1 MTPFV
6 SIVLP
11 IYKEE
16 NFIEQCILS
25 ILAQD
30 YPQDNMEVLFVDG
43 MSPDRTRDIIKSYE
57 EERSNFH
64 LIDNPEKTVPY
75 AMNKGITASKG
86 EVIIRLDG
94 HCVYPVNYVSV
105 LVKYLYELDADNVGG
120 VWHTLPANDSAEC
133 HAIAISSSHPFGV
146 GASEHKIGSK
156 EIKQTDTVPF
166 GCFKREVFDR
176 IGLFD
181 EELIRNQ
188 DDEFNARII
197 KNGGK
202 IYIIPELEINYTSR
216 DSMQK
221 MRRMYFQYGLFKP
234 LVNKKLGAPA
244 TIRQFF
250 PGLFVIG
257 LVLGLIFS
265 FLCRWMAWCYIGV
278 LALYLIIGFGIGI
291 QKAIQ
296 YKKIALVW
304 YMPYT
309 FFNIHLSYGIGY
321 LMGLYKVLFN
331 KQFCVHTNR

>member
-16 NFIEQCILS
+16 KFIEQCILS
-25 ILAQD
+25 ILSQD
-30 YPQDNMEVLFVDG
+30 YSQDCMEVLFVDG

-57 EERSNFH
+57 ATHPNFH

-86 EVIIRLDG
+86 DVIIRLDG
-94 HCVYPVNYVSV
+94 HCVYPANYVSV
-105 LVKYLYELDADNVGG
+105 LVKYLFELNADNVGG
-120 VWHTLPANDSAEC
+120 VWHTLPAKDTAEC

-202 IYIIPELEINYTSR
+202 IFIIPEVEINYTSR
-216 DSMQK
+216 DSTQK

-257 LVLGLIFS
+257 LVLGLILS
-265 FLCRWMAWCYIGV
+265 FVCRWIAWCYIGV
-278 LALYLIIGFGIGI
+278 LALYLLIGIGIGI
-291 QKAIQ
+291 QKAIK
-296 YKKIALVW
+296 YKKTALVW

-309 FFNIHLSYGIGY
+309 FFNIHLCYGIGY
-321 LMGLYKVLFN
+321 LVGLYKVIFN
-331 KQFCVHTNR
+331 KKFCVHTNR

>member
-1 MTPFV
+1 MIPFV

-16 NFIEQCILS
+16 KFIEKCILS

-30 YPQDNMEVLFVDG
+30 YPQDRMEVLFVDG
-43 MSPDRTRDIIKSYE
+43 MSPDRTREIIKSYE
-57 EERSNFH
+57 DVHSNFH
-64 LIDNPEKTVPY
+64 LIDNPEKTVPF

-86 EVIIRLDG
+86 EVIVRLDG

-105 LVKYLYELDADNVGG
+105 LVKYLYELGADNVGG

-181 EELIRNQ
+181 EDLVRNQ
-188 DDEFNARII
+188 DD
-197 KNGGK
+197 
-202 IYIIPELEINYTSR
+202 ELEINYTSR

-257 LVLGLIFS
+257 LILGLILS
-265 FLCRWMAWCYIGV
+265 FLCCWIAWCYIGV
-278 LALYLIIGFGIGI
+278 LALYLLIGIGIGI
-291 QKAIQ
+291 QKARQ

-321 LMGLYKVLFN
+321 IVGLYKVLFN
-331 KQFCVHTNR
+331 KKFSVHTNR

>member
-57 EERSNFH
+57 ETRPNFH

-94 HCVYPVNYVSV
+94 HCVYPASYVSV

>member
-1 MTPFV
+1 MKPFV

-16 NFIEQCILS
+16 KFIEQCILS
-25 ILAQD
+25 ILDQD
-30 YPQDNMEVLFVDG
+30 YPQDHMEVLFVDG
-43 MSPDRTRDIIKSYE
+43 MSPDRTREIIQAYTS
-57 EERSNFH
+57 SHPNFH
-64 LIDNPEKTVPY
+64 LLDNPQKTVPF
-75 AMNKGITASKG
+75 AMNKGITASSG

-105 LVKYLYELDADNVGG
+105 LVKYLYDLDADNVGG

-166 GCFKREVFDR
+166 GCFKRKVFDK

-181 EELIRNQ
+181 EDLIRNQ

-202 IYIIPELEINYTSR
+202 IYIIPEIEINYTSR
-216 DSMQK
+216 DNMRK
-221 MRRMYFQYGLFKP
+221 MRQMYYQYGLFKP

-244 TIRQFF
+244 TVRQFF

-257 LVLGLIFS
+257 LVLGMILS
-265 FLCRWMAWCYIGV
+265 LVCRWIAYCYIGI
-278 LALYLIIGFGIGI
+278 LALYLLTGIYIGI
-291 QKAIQ
+291 VQAKRHR
-296 YKKIALVW
+296 KPALIW

-309 FFNIHLSYGIGY
+309 FFNIHISYGTGY
-321 LMGLYKVLFN
+321 LVGLYKVLFN
-331 KQFCVHTNR
+331 KKFQVQTNR

>member
-16 NFIEQCILS
+16 NFIEKCILS

-30 YPQDNMEVLFVDG
+30 YPQDRMEVLFVDG
-43 MSPDRTRDIIKSYE
+43 MSPDRTREIIKSYE
-57 EERSNFH
+57 DAHPNFH
-64 LIDNPEKTVPY
+64 LIDNPKKTVPF

-86 EVIIRLDG
+86 EVIVRLDG
-94 HCVYPVNYVSV
+94 HCVYPTNYISV
-105 LVKYLYELDADNVGG
+105 LINYLYELNADNVGG
-120 VWHTLPANDSAEC
+120 VWHTLPAKDSAEC

-156 EIKQTDTVPF
+156 EIKQVDTVPF

-181 EELIRNQ
+181 EDLVRNQ

-202 IYIIPELEINYTSR
+202 IFIIPELEINYTSR

-257 LVLGLIFS
+257 LVLGLILS
-265 FLCRWMAWCYIGV
+265 FLCCWIAWCYIGV
-278 LALYLIIGFGIGI
+278 LALYLLIGIGIGI
-291 QKAIQ
+291 QKARQ
-296 YKKIALVW
+296 HKKTALVW
-304 YMPYT
+304 FMPYT

-321 LMGLYKVLFN
+321 IVGLYKVLFN
-331 KQFCVHTNR
+331 KKFSVHTNR

>member
-57 EERSNFH
+57 ETRPNFH

-94 HCVYPVNYVSV
+94 HCVYPANYVSV

>member
-1 MTPFV
+1 MIPFV

-16 NFIEQCILS
+16 KFIEKCILS

-30 YPQDNMEVLFVDG
+30 YPQDRMEVLFVDG
-43 MSPDRTRDIIKSYE
+43 MSPDRTREIIKSYE
-57 EERSNFH
+57 DVHSNFH
-64 LIDNPEKTVPY
+64 LIDNPEKTVPF

-86 EVIIRLDG
+86 EVIVRLDG

-105 LVKYLYELDADNVGG
+105 LVKYLYELGADNVGG

-181 EELIRNQ
+181 EDLVRNQ

-202 IYIIPELEINYTSR
+202 IFIIPELEINYTSR

-257 LVLGLIFS
+257 LILGLILS
-265 FLCRWMAWCYIGV
+265 FLCCWIAWCYIGV
-278 LALYLIIGFGIGI
+278 LALYLLIGIGIGI
-291 QKAIQ
+291 QKARQ
-296 YKKIALVW
+296 YKKIALMW

-321 LMGLYKVLFN
+321 IVGLYKVLFN
-331 KQFCVHTNR
+331 KKFSVHTNR